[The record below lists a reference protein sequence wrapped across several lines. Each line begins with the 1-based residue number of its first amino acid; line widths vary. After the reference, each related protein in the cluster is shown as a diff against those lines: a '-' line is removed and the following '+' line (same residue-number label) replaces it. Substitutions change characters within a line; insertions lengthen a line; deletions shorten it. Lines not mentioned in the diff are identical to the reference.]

1 MKTRSGIAVAI
12 ARWFVVACVTSG
24 IAFLV
29 PTPTFGQKPLK
40 IGVVNFQEVALQCK
54 AGKAAKARLEKMADQ
69 LKKEVRGKEEK
80 LVARQKEIETA
91 ASRLTPAERQHR
103 AEALEKD
110 ELAIKRLIQDKT
122 EELRK
127 AEAESV
133 VELARQIDPIL
144 KAYAAEKGF
153 DLILEARRPGLMYYD
168 QKLDITAEIVKRFDQ
183 ASK

>member
-1 MKTRSGIAVAI
+1 MKTRLGIVGTFTK
-12 ARWFVVACVTSG
+12 WSVLACLSTCTALFAPPAAS
-24 IAFLV
+24 A
-29 PTPTFGQKPLK
+29 QKPLK

-69 LKKEVRGKEEK
+69 VKKEVRGKEEK
-80 LVARQKEIETA
+80 LVARQKELETA
-91 ASRLTPAERQHR
+91 ASRLTSAERQHR

-110 ELAIKRLIQDKT
+110 ELVIKRLIQDKT

-127 AEAESV
+127 AEADSV

-153 DLILEARRPGLMYYD
+153 DLILESRRPGLMYYD
-168 QKLDITAEIVKRFDQ
+168 QKLDITAEIVKRFDRT
-183 ASK
+183 SK

>member
-1 MKTRSGIAVAI
+1 MKTRSGIVGVFTKWSVLACLSTGA
-12 ARWFVVACVTSG
+12 ALVVPPAAS
-24 IAFLV
+24 A
-29 PTPTFGQKPLK
+29 QKSLK
-40 IGVVNFQEVALQCK
+40 LGVVNFQEVALQSK

-69 LKKEVRGKEEK
+69 VRKEVRGKEEK
-80 LVARQKEIETA
+80 LVARQKELETA

-127 AEAESV
+127 AEADSV

-153 DLILEARRPGLMYYD
+153 DLILEARRPSLIYYD
-168 QKLDITAEIVKRFDQ
+168 KNLDITAEIVKRFDH

>member
-1 MKTRSGIAVAI
+1 MKTRAGIVGTI
-12 ARWFVVACVTSG
+12 ARWAVVVGMSCG
-24 IAFLV
+24 IALLV
-29 PTPTFGQKPLK
+29 PTATFGQKPLK

-69 LKKEVRGKEEK
+69 VKKEVKGKEEK
-80 LVARQKEIETA
+80 LVARQKELEA
-91 ASRLTPAERQHR
+91 GASRLTATERQHR

-110 ELAIKRLIQDKT
+110 ELALKRLIQDKT

-127 AEAESV
+127 AETDSV

-153 DLILEARRPGLMYYD
+153 
-168 QKLDITAEIVKRFDQ
+168 T
-183 ASK
+183 